1 MAINTQKF
9 LPSKKYELG
18 NYLGGNNVGTKNL
31 KSRGGARG
39 ESSQLLEIKNKIIQV
54 EKLISN
60 TTLLKSYE
68 AKQKRKDADTKKRTK
83 RESDLEK
90 NDTDKEAIKTPDIP
104 GLGFLDRVKKFFLS
118 ILFGFIAYRLVDYL
132 P

>member
-9 LPSKKYELG
+9 LPPKKYELG

-31 KSRGGARG
+31 KSRGARG

-54 EKLISN
+54 EKLISS

-68 AKQKRKDADTKKRTK
+68 AKQKRKDVETKKRAK

-90 NDTDKEAIKTPDIP
+90 AIVTGKQI
-104 GLGFLDRVKKFFLS
+104 GRAHV
-118 ILFGFIAYRLVDYL
+118 
-132 P
+132 